1 MSTLLNL
8 LALLK
13 TNSQTALIVAVGIVS
28 AFGGHWFTKEHYEAQ
43 IASER
48 EQMALAVKQQK
59 EDYEKRIST
68 ATSRL
73 VLESRRAD
81 ANRAER
87 DNLLDRLRVAN
98 ARISERADSNPDRS
112 YRAEYARC
120 RKFLEEGAELASE
133 GSQLVGRI
141 ATEKDALSEIV
152 K

>member
-1 MSTLLNL
+1 MAT
-8 LALLK
+8 
-13 TNSQTALIVAVGIVS
+13 TVS
-28 AFGGHWFTKEHYEAQ
+28 NQRKEYEQ
-43 IASER
+43 
-48 EQMALAVKQQK
+48 
-59 EDYEKRIST
+59 RISE
-68 ATSRL
+68 ATSRY
-73 VLESRRAD
+73 VLASRRAD
-81 ANRAER
+81 ANRVER